1 LVQRQQQHLVFQP
14 ELLRP
19 LLPYFAQA
27 NQPEF
32 VSLHRYLLQM
42 VLKHLQP
49 QQLLSRV
56 LLAPV

>member
-1 LVQRQQQHLVFQP
+1 
-14 ELLRP
+14 

-32 VSLHRYLLQM
+32 VNLHRYLLQM